1 MDQKPPDQ
9 PKAFT
14 DRVIAAYLAVL
25 WRHRPTYLM
34 CLAIATAFWGYQ
46 ARNVEMYSQFADLL
60 PQGHAYI
67 QAYNEHRTTFGGANI
82 VTAVLQVNEGD
93 IFTKENLEK
102 VRYLTDQLDQI
113 NGVDHNQVASL
124 SHVKIRHIKTL
135 PGGMV
140 RPYPVLP
147 IEVPDDPHEL
157 SALNFEMFNNDIVMN
172 KYVSED
178 GQAALVLAGF
188 NEDRLDY
195 REIQREITRIRAE
208 IEDDNTKIYVA
219 GEPALKG
226 WVWFFTNELFLIFSF
241 TGLMMLLAL
250 IIYFREKG

>member
-93 IFTKENLEK
+93 IFTKEKSIIVENRGE
-102 VRYLTDQLDQI
+102 
-113 NGVDHNQVASL
+113 HSL
-124 SHVKIRHIKTL
+124 NRDILNNSKEIRI
-135 PGGMV
+135 
-140 RPYPVLP
+140 
-147 IEVPDDPHEL
+147 
-157 SALNFEMFNNDIVMN
+157 LNFNYYLD
-172 KYVSED
+172 
-178 GQAALVLAGF
+178 
-188 NEDRLDY
+188 NE
-195 REIQREITRIRAE
+195 E
-208 IEDDNTKIYVA
+208 NTKNNRIVLNKFSEIFKIY
-219 GEPALKG
+219 
-226 WVWFFTNELFLIFSF
+226 SF
-241 TGLMMLLAL
+241 
-250 IIYFREKG
+250 